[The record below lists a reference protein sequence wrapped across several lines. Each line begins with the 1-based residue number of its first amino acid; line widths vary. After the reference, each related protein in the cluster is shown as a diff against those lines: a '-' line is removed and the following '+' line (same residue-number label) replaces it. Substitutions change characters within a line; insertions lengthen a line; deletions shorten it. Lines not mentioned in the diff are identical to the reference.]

1 MKNKIITIILSS
13 LAFSSINI
21 DNLTAKGQSVDGCYM
36 EDVNGQTIDL
46 SNLCGGGVGT
56 RSGSANIRTNN
67 NNFQIQIKRRQSGI
81 PVVEVTFNGKKSYDM
96 LLDTGASGTV
106 LTIRMAQDLELTPE
120 GYIMVQTPSS
130 NATPFPVTR
139 VDSIKVGNAIQR
151 NVEVAVS
158 PTLPIGLLGQDFF
171 GSYDITIR
179 KDVIEFQ
186 RRR

>member
-1 MKNKIITIILSS
+1 MKNKIITIAIFS
-13 LAFSSINI
+13 LTLLSINI
-21 DNLTAKGQSVDGCYM
+21 YDLIAKGQSADGCYM

-46 SNLCGGGVGT
+46 SSLCGGGS
-56 RSGSANIRTNN
+56 SGPANIITNK
-67 NNFQIQIKRRQSGI
+67 NNFQIRIKRRESGI
-81 PVVEVTFNGKKSYDM
+81 PVIEVTFNGKKSYDM

-106 LTIRMAQDLELTPE
+106 LTLRMAQDLDLTPE
-120 GYIMVQTPSS
+120 GYVMVQTPSS
-130 NATPFPVTR
+130 NATPFPITR
-139 VDSIKVGNAIQR
+139 VDSIKVGSAIQR

-179 KDVIEFQ
+179 KNVIEFQ